1 MEFVNK
7 VGEIFSNAIPTCA
20 IAMFTV
26 VNKIFRDPTFSIE
39 LNGEILKKNTRQ
51 LLYGAGAAD
60 AVIIIII
67 YEYLQR
73 INISV

>member
-39 LNGEILKKNTRQ
+39 LNGEILKKNARQ
-51 LLYGAGAAD
+51 LLYAAGAAD
-60 AVIIIII
+60 AVSTFLFTT
-67 YEYLQR
+67 ELQ
-73 INISV
+73 S